1 MHYLVTKNYLY
12 WIGKDSRM
20 LCNIQMMSFVVL
32 MVCLIRI
39 PSMILEILFREVP
52 FATSV
57 PVVEMIQLVAK
68 WNRHYLLVRD
78 LVANI
83 SQFFGYPIL
92 LFILY
97 AFITSINYTFAA
109 IIVLWSTNTNSIIP
123 SSVSYDFILI
133 AIENVVCIV
142 FIAHISEKIPQQV
155 RVWNQSSA
163 LNG

>member
-1 MHYLVTKNYLY
+1 
-12 WIGKDSRM
+12 M
-20 LCNIQMMSFVVL
+20 LCNIQMMSFVIL

-39 PSMILEILFREVP
+39 PSMILEILFGEVP

-83 SQFFGYPIL
+83 SQFLGFPML

-97 AFITSINYTFAA
+97 AFITSINYTFAT
-109 IIVLWSTNTNSIIP
+109 ILILWSPNSSRNIP
-123 SSVSYDFILI
+123 TSNIYDFILI
-133 AIENVVCIV
+133 VIENVLCIIL
-142 FIAHISEKIPQQV
+142 IAHVSEQIPQQV
-155 RVWNQSSA
+155 RVWNQPSV

>member
-1 MHYLVTKNYLY
+1 
-12 WIGKDSRM
+12 M
-20 LCNIQMMSFVVL
+20 LCNIQMMSFVIL

-39 PSMILEILFREVP
+39 PSMILEILFGEVP

-83 SQFFGYPIL
+83 SQFLGYPIL

-97 AFITSINYTFAA
+97 AFITSINYTFAT
-109 IIVLWSTNTNSIIP
+109 ILILSSPNSSRNIP
-123 SSVSYDFILI
+123 TSNIYDFILI
-133 AIENVVCIV
+133 VIENVLCIIL
-142 FIAHISEKIPQQV
+142 IAHVSEQIPQQV
-155 RVWNQSSA
+155 RVWNQPSV